1 MKKNYCFFL
10 SILLIMC
17 LFITACSGSRS
28 NTSSSE
34 NSKSTNLKLGYAKC
48 AHCLPMSLTP
58 QFQDKS
64 KVTIQPTAFQS
75 GNDVLT
81 ALTSKSIDVAQV
93 TYLHFITALDRGLD
107 IVAISGQVNGGSDI
121 IASNKLNLKSDD
133 WDSLKK
139 LVKSRNEEGK
149 PLKIAA
155 SRGNAQDIHLRGE
168 LLLHG
173 INPDKDI
180 EFVNIANPADH
191 EAALERNEIDLV
203 CTVEP
208 SASKIILD
216 KKGKHFAYPYN
227 QAAGNLTNII
237 VTRSDVLKSHPSAV
251 KAFVEANMKV
261 VEKISSD
268 KAPWISVIEKNTGM
282 NAEVSTRAL
291 DNAYPDYKMYKA
303 KTLAIAK
310 MMKDLK
316 YINKDVS
323 KQVEKQMDYSI
334 LESITG
340 EKASE
345 LGDN

>member
-1 MKKNYCFFL
+1 MKKNMML
-10 SILLIMC
+10 VISSIAVMC
-17 LFITACSGSRS
+17 LFLTACTGNGATGSSNGNSGI
-28 NTSSSE
+28 T
-34 NSKSTNLKLGYAKC
+34 TLKLGYAKC

-58 QFQDKS
+58 QYQDKS
-64 KVTIQPTAFQS
+64 KVNIQATSFQS

-121 IASNKLNLKSDD
+121 IASNKLNLKADD
-133 WDSLKK
+133 WASLKT
-139 LVKSRNEEGK
+139 LVKQRKADGK

-168 LLLHG
+168 LQLHG
-173 INPDKDI
+173 INPNKDI

-191 EAALERNEIDLV
+191 EAALERNEVDLI

-237 VTRSDVLKSHPSAV
+237 VTRSDVIKDHPEAV

-261 VEKISSD
+261 VDKISAD
-268 KAPWISVIEKNTGM
+268 KAPWISVIQKNTGM
-282 NAEVSTRAL
+282 SSEVSTRAL
-291 DNAYPDYKMYKA
+291 DNAYPDYKMYKS

-310 MMKDLK
+310 MMKELK
-316 YINKDVS
+316 YINTDVS
-323 KQVEKQMDYSI
+323 KKVEKQMDYTI

-340 EKASE
+340 KNASE